1 MKKVGKRQNTVHFH
15 SNVQSTKQTKQMNT
29 IFKKLKDTENRL
41 VVARVDGGL
50 RVGEIGKMGDK
61 DKVIQTFRYKI
72 NKSLGCN

>member
-1 MKKVGKRQNTVHFH
+1 MKKVGKRHTTVHFH
-15 SNVQSTKQTKQMNT
+15 TNVQSTTQTKQMNT

-50 RVGEIGKMGDK
+50 RVGEIGKMGDR

>member
-1 MKKVGKRQNTVHFH
+1 
-15 SNVQSTKQTKQMNT
+15 MNT

-50 RVGEIGKMGDK
+50 RVGEIGKMGDR